1 VEAFP
6 WTSVPSESAGR
17 DAERS
22 GTPVADAAREA
33 ADAAAASGRL
43 AALERDAFVKGYG
56 QGERSG
62 LDAAAR
68 QGEASLRRLAETIEE
83 MAALRADLIRR
94 SEREVVNLAV
104 SIAERV
110 IRREISLDRNLVVA
124 IAKVAIDQ
132 LGERASATIRLH
144 PADHAAFLAA
154 SPGTP
159 YPGPVEIAADR
170 WGVEVKDVKRW
181 IAWRDFVVP
190 AGVELQRPTPDQLA
204 DGSMTE
210 LCRQLGVEDR
220 RPGQCCRRDEREI
233 LEAQLANATSQKR
246 RPSSIHG

>member
-1 VEAFP
+1 MSAKALRFAGGTAVEAFP

-17 DAERS
+17 DAGRS

-33 ADAAAASGRL
+33 ADAAAASERL

-159 YPGPVEIAADR
+159 YPGPVEIAADPAVTR
-170 WGVEVKDVKRW
+170 GGCVVRSNFGQMDLDVNTQLLEISR
-181 IAWRDFVVP
+181 ALLGPEETADAVP
-190 AGVELQRPTPDQLA
+190 AGVAAGAPDA
-204 DGSMTE
+204 
-210 LCRQLGVEDR
+210 
-220 RPGQCCRRDEREI
+220 
-233 LEAQLANATSQKR
+233 
-246 RPSSIHG
+246 